1 MSKRNQPILQ
11 EMRSLRPYFLVTNA
25 VYFAVLIVLF
35 FAFGFDYTLL
45 VGGVYGNIV
54 CVLNFFLLG
63 KTAQIAVTKTAK
75 AAQTYMNTM
84 YCLRYLGLFA
94 AMSAAALLPFINL
107 LAAIIPLFFPRI
119 AIMIRAFREKDD

>member
-1 MSKRNQPILQ
+1 
-11 EMRSLRPYFLVTNA
+11 MRSLRPYFLVTNA

-45 VGGVYGNIV
+45 VGGVYGNVV
-54 CVLNFFLLG
+54 CVLNFFPLG

-84 YCLRYLGLFA
+84 YCLRYLGIFA

-107 LAAIIPLFFPRI
+107 LTAIIPLFFPRI

>member
-1 MSKRNQPILQ
+1 MSKRNQPIIQ
-11 EMRSLRPYFLVTNA
+11 EMRSLLPYYLVTNA

-63 KTAQIAVTKTAK
+63 KTAQIAVTKSAK

-84 YCLRYLGLFA
+84 YCLRYLGIFA

-119 AIMIRAFREKDD
+119 AIMIRAFRERND